1 MDFFAYG
8 DQFQLLTQIRIGR
21 TKIVIIRLFY
31 TSFFDQRGVKRT
43 QVVEIISER
52 REFESYK

>member
-21 TKIVIIRLFY
+21 TKIIIIRLFY
-31 TSFFDQRGVKRT
+31 TSFDQRGVKTT
-43 QVVEIISER
+43 QVVER